1 MVPIGCCD
9 MGYYRVHFLRMKVL
23 EYIGRECGRGTEWA
37 DRYRQSLN
45 DWRNSD
51 TILEPLFKEM
61 ESHANSIYGTP
72 LWERL
77 VGAIAFCD
85 HSDCDGDFYSEDCE
99 YIAKALRA
107 TLDNVE
113 MEHVTRD
120 AMERLLAVF
129 EGASEDGCRVEISRS
144 RRTETDYGVTDMTDE
159 SNGYCPHEGMGKF
172 RCEGCG
178 GTLFTSYA
186 QTCPA
191 DRRRKW
197 TYEYTCLGC
206 GMVMGMD
213 YKEADRW
220 PTAGSPTSSHAPSA
234 ALGGRIC

>member
-9 MGYYRVHFLRMKVL
+9 MGYRRVHFLRMKVL
-23 EYIGRECGRGTEWA
+23 ERIGAECGKGTNWR
-37 DRYRQSLN
+37 DRYGQSLY
-45 DWRNSD
+45 DWSNAD
-51 TILEPLFKEM
+51 AILEDLFKEM
-61 ESHANSIYGTP
+61 EDHAISIHGTP
-72 LWERL
+72 QWERL

-107 TLDNVE
+107 TLDNAE
-113 MEHVTRD
+113 MEYVTRD
-120 AMERLLAVF
+120 AMKRLLAVF
-129 EGASEDGCRVEISRS
+129 EKASEDGCRVEISRS
-144 RRTETDYGVTDMTDE
+144 RRKETDYGDDDMTNE
-159 SNGYCPHEGMGKF
+159 SNGYCPHEGMGRF

-206 GMVMGMD
+206 GMIMGMD
-213 YKEADRW
+213 YKEVDR
-220 PTAGSPTSSHAPSA
+220 
-234 ALGGRIC
+234 